1 MLLIP
6 ILIGV
11 VGMFTNN
18 MKQPVI
24 RVGVLADSTES
35 LTIMQKIMISDN
47 VECQMADRD
56 SINTDRITGKYQ
68 FVIDYNKPIQ
78 FRETIEN
85 IEILINNKNHELM
98 NDLSKTERLTAMI
111 LTAYLVIAT
120 VYATRILQDKESGTM
135 ERFCLAGKKRAD
147 YTCGNLI
154 STGVIVLFQVSIA
167 FLLFLV
173 VDKGFT
179 LNITKTLLAIGM
191 ITAITTL
198 YGVLITFFSKKE
210 MNANIIASSIAIILS
225 ILGGTFVAVEKMP
238 QVLRVLSNISPIRWI
253 ILIMR

>member
-1 MLLIP
+1 MAVYLVTKNNLKRCFRKKSTYLFMLLIP

-111 LTAYLVIAT
+111 LTAYLEI
-120 VYATRILQDKESGTM
+120 G
-135 ERFCLAGKKRAD
+135 RAH
-147 YTCGNLI
+147 
-154 STGVIVLFQVSIA
+154 V
-167 FLLFLV
+167 
-173 VDKGFT
+173 
-179 LNITKTLLAIGM
+179 
-191 ITAITTL
+191 
-198 YGVLITFFSKKE
+198 
-210 MNANIIASSIAIILS
+210 
-225 ILGGTFVAVEKMP
+225 
-238 QVLRVLSNISPIRWI
+238 
-253 ILIMR
+253 